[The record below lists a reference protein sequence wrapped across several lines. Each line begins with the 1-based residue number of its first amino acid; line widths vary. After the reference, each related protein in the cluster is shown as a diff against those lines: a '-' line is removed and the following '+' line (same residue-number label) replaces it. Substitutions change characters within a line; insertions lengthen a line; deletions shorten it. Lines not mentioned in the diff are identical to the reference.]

1 MQSVMITGVSAGL
14 GQGIA
19 HVLIQ
24 HGFHVFG
31 SVRKVEDAERL
42 SIEWGEAFTP
52 LLFDITDE
60 QAVRQAASLVRE
72 RLQGQPLAG
81 LVNNA
86 GVAFLFAP
94 LIYQSVREYRQQLE
108 INLVGPLIVTQ
119 AFVDLLKADP
129 QRGERPGRIIN
140 IGSRQGKLAQQ
151 FAGAYAASKFGLEG
165 FSESLRRELLIHG
178 IDVVVIGAGAIATRA
193 WNRLEQLDL
202 SQYRDTEYSS
212 ALEMFRR
219 GVVPRPEQKGY
230 SSEDLGNL
238 VLQILTVS
246 RPRLRYSLVSNP
258 IRNWIIPR
266 LLPKRFADAQIAK
279 RFGWRVSQ

>member
-1 MQSVMITGVSAGL
+1 MHWYECLHCITLNERAFTKSARFYKSVATELTTITG
-14 GQGIA
+14 
-19 HVLIQ
+19 
-24 HGFHVFG
+24 
-31 SVRKVEDAERL
+31 RL

-60 QAVRQAASLVRE
+60 QAVQQAARLVRD
-72 RLQGQPLAG
+72 RLQGQPLSG

-86 GVAFLFAP
+86 GVALLFAP
-94 LIYQSVREYRQQLE
+94 LIYQPVSEYRQQLE

-119 AFVDLLKADP
+119 AFVDLLKADQ

-140 IGSRQGKLAQQ
+140 IGSRQGKLAQP
-151 FAGAYAASKFGLEG
+151 FGGAYAASKFGLEG
-165 FSESLRRELLIHG
+165 FSESLRRELLIHD

-238 VLQILTVS
+238 VLHVLTTS
-246 RPRLRYSLVSNP
+246 RPRVRYSFVSNP
-258 IRNWIIPR
+258 LRNWLIPR
-266 LLPKRFADAQIAK
+266 LLPKRIADAQIAK
-279 RFGWRVSQ
+279 RFGWRASR